1 MSCKQLDSV
10 NIPHSVKSIGNFA
23 FAGCSSLENL
33 TLNDGINTLGG
44 SVFKNCKNLRSITIP
59 NSVDSFGDI
68 IASRG
73 QWIRSN
79 RVSAFDGCD
88 NLKYIY
94 IPVGSKNK
102 FKTLLTD
109 YKDMLVEKIE
119 NNTIT
124 FDNSNVSLI
133 ERCRV
138 YKDSDKWMMEVD
150 FKTGKKIE
158 HPLSLLL
165 GNQNI
170 KLDDQS
176 IKKLEIIGL
185 TLSEGFYVNSK
196 AISITYEPPTTYLAK
211 ILFDADYME
220 ISGII
225 WGLNNNINQW
235 QIKGVRSFNLE
246 ERLAINRAEVVAS
259 QYGSSVCFFMN
270 AGGQTYI
277 SLDDNSE
284 LCVGDEV
291 NINTAKL
298 ITLCRKG
305 KDDILRVIE

>member
-1 MSCKQLDSV
+1 
-10 NIPHSVKSIGNFA
+10 
-23 FAGCSSLENL
+23 
-33 TLNDGINTLGG
+33 
-44 SVFKNCKNLRSITIP
+44 
-59 NSVDSFGDI
+59 
-68 IASRG
+68 
-73 QWIRSN
+73 
-79 RVSAFDGCD
+79 
-88 NLKYIY
+88 
-94 IPVGSKNK
+94 
-102 FKTLLTD
+102 
-109 YKDMLVEKIE
+109 
-119 NNTIT
+119 
-124 FDNSNVSLI
+124 
-133 ERCRV
+133 
-138 YKDSDKWMMEVD
+138 MMEVD

-220 ISGII
+220 ISGMI